1 MYPILDFFGFK
12 IAMYG
17 LCIVAGII
25 AGIMAAYYYG
35 DKHCISR
42 EDILF
47 SSLYGIIGVVV
58 GGKIVYLIINTPL
71 IIEKWDILISHPEY
85 LVSLFTAG
93 FVFYGGLAGALL
105 GILIYCKTYR
115 LETKKIL
122 FCILPAVPLVHAFG
136 RIGCFMAGCCYGI
149 EYQGAGS
156 VVFKNSVAGGAP
168 RGIPLFPVQ
177 ILEVAVNL
185 VIFAVLVIM
194 MRNAKNLNQTLTA
207 YAILYAISRFLLEFL
222 RGDVERGY
230 LWNLS
235 TSQWISLFLLA
246 AAAIFYYYN
255 KHHTK
260 RACTNS

>member
-17 LCIVAGII
+17 LCIVVGII
-25 AGIMAAYYYG
+25 AGIMVACYYG
-35 DKHCISR
+35 DKHHISR
-42 EDILF
+42 DDILF
-47 SSLYGIIGVVV
+47 SSFYGIIGAVV
-58 GGKIVYLIINTPL
+58 GGKVVYLIISIPL

-85 LVSLFTAG
+85 LVSIFTAG
-93 FVFYGGLAGALL
+93 FVFYGGLAGAFL

-122 FCILPAVPLVHAFG
+122 FCILPAVPLIHAFG

-156 VVFKNSVAGGAP
+156 VIFKNSVAGGAP
-168 RGIPLFPVQ
+168 RGISLFPVQ
-177 ILEVAVNL
+177 LLEVAVNL
-185 VIFAVLVIM
+185 VIFAVLIM
-194 MRNAKNLNQTLTA
+194 MMKNAKNLNQTLAA
-207 YAILYAISRFLLEFL
+207 YAIFYAISRFLLEFL

-235 TSQWISLFLLA
+235 TSQWISVCILA
-246 AAAIFYYYN
+246 AAAVYYYN
-255 KHHTK
+255 KQRIT
-260 RACTNS
+260 RACAKS